1 MSSRR
6 SHIME
11 NQEKSKHRQY
21 SMLERW
27 KMEAE
32 QFEKMSNSTK
42 EEREKRIEEFIKF
55 INDEND
61 DTKK

>member
-1 MSSRR
+1 
-6 SHIME
+6 ME